1 MDGAIPSQNP
11 ENSANKNSLPKWHKK
26 YNFYAILKKI
36 KNYKLYM
43 KNMTCLQKE
52 N

>member
-26 YNFYAILKKI
+26 YNFYAILKK
-36 KNYKLYM
+36 
-43 KNMTCLQKE
+43 
-52 N
+52 